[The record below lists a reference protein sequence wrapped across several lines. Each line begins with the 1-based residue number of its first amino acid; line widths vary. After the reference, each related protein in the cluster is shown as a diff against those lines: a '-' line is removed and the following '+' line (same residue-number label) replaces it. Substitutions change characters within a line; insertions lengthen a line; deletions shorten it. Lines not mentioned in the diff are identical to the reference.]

1 MKKIWLLLLCLPFAF
16 ASCVDEDETLG
27 LDLIDENDKLGAG
40 IYESI
45 VMRGA
50 YFREDS
56 LITAN
61 YQYNVLGEYK
71 DTRFGKVSSSI
82 YTQMTL
88 SMPSADFRE
97 YNIDSVVLSLAY
109 SGGFTEDTA
118 IDGKTMKLSVYEL
131 AEDMDSTKKYS
142 FDAVQVNPTPIYS
155 QNVDIDYN
163 KDRIIGND
171 TLDPHLRVS
180 ITGWFLD
187 KIKNFSGENAAFVSQ
202 FKGLK
207 FSLEKTDERGMMAY
221 INMTSSL
228 SCITVYHTESG
239 KSQQYT
245 IKFPSAGRRFM
256 HFDYDFSSSD
266 LQRFSSQDTI
276 TGDDLIYL
284 GSMGI
289 SMAKIS
295 IEDFRQDWKDSVNG
309 GNPNNDVSINS
320 ALLELPVADISLANN
335 RNNTS
340 RILCYR
346 KAVTGSDTNLVLIHD
361 AQASDLFFGGY
372 YDTKSRSYKMHISMH
387 LANYLNGNITDP
399 DIYLIPDARRST
411 ATRVILNGP
420 KHPTKPAHI
429 KVTYTKN
436 N

>member
-1 MKKIWLLLLCLPFAF
+1 MKKLWFLLLCLPFAF
-16 ASCVDEDETLG
+16 TSCVDEDETLG
-27 LDLIDENDKLGAG
+27 WGLVDENDKLGAG
-40 IYESI
+40 IYEKI
-45 VMRGA
+45 AMRGA

-56 LITAN
+56 LVTAN

-71 DTRFGKVSSSI
+71 DARFGKVSSSV

-88 SMPSADFRE
+88 SMPSANFRE

-109 SGGFTEDTA
+109 AGGFAEDAA
-118 IDGKTMKLSVYEL
+118 INGKTMKLNIYEL

-142 FDAVQVNPTPIYS
+142 CDAVQVNSNPIYS
-155 QNVDIDYN
+155 QNVTINYN
-163 KDRIIGND
+163 KDLIIGND
-171 TLDPHLRVS
+171 TLNPHLRIS
-180 ITGWFLD
+180 LTGEFLD

-207 FSLEKTDERGMMAY
+207 FSLEKTDENGMMAY

-239 KSQQYT
+239 KAQKYT
-245 IKFPSAGRRFM
+245 IKFPSTGHRFM
-256 HFDYDFSSSD
+256 HFDYDFSGSD
-266 LQRFSSQDTI
+266 LNKFSTQDTI

-295 IEDFRQDWKDSVNG
+295 IEDFKQDWKDSVNG

-320 ALLELPVADISLANN
+320 ALLEFPIADISLANN
-335 RNNTS
+335 INNTA

>member
-256 HFDYDFSSSD
+256 HFDYDFSGSD
-266 LQRFSSQDTI
+266 LQRFSSQDTTI
-276 TGDDLIYL
+276 SGDDLIYL

-289 SMAKIS
+289 SMA
-295 IEDFRQDWKDSVNG
+295 V
-309 GNPNNDVSINS
+309 
-320 ALLELPVADISLANN
+320 
-335 RNNTS
+335 
-340 RILCYR
+340 YR
-346 KAVTGSDTNLVLIHD
+346 H
-361 AQASDLFFGGY
+361 LF
-372 YDTKSRSYKMHISMH
+372 
-387 LANYLNGNITDP
+387 L
-399 DIYLIPDARRST
+399 
-411 ATRVILNGP
+411 
-420 KHPTKPAHI
+420 
-429 KVTYTKN
+429 
-436 N
+436 